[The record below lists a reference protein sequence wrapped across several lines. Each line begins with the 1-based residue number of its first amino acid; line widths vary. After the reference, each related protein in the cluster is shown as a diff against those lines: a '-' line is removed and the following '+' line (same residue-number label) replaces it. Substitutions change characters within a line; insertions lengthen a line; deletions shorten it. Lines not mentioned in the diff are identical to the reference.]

1 MPAPSP
7 TEVSPPATR
16 PRDALAL
23 SAADLYSRNLS
34 ALRAVQPTVADV
46 VDAVRI
52 PDGVQEAV
60 GRDGSRT
67 FLLTDGAGR
76 RVWFGQ
82 SSMPAVS
89 AAEMFCNVRGDGG
102 NVSQPGILTGC
113 EPPVIAGR
121 LPKHGAVFV
130 LEENP
135 LYLKLA
141 MHLYDY
147 SALLTSGR
155 LVLIL
160 ADDLAARLVEFFEGR
175 PGYLL
180 PTQMFTVPQRSPA
193 QIAGLQRRL
202 EQAGEA
208 VLGVQAKVVE
218 SCAETLRRRGLGR
231 LPEAPRVALLSVDPT
246 PIALEQAGRI
256 QRALARLGWPHE
268 VCVPDA
274 PHKCH
279 VAARMLA
286 IERSCANLVL
296 FVNGPPGIMRPL
308 VPAELPVAAWY
319 LPDARVPTVPPSHL
333 GPNDVF
339 LVSSKAQHEAILAA
353 GLPASALARCEPA
366 ADGATFHPIPVQDH
380 ERTPIAILMDLP
392 DDRPEASGVT
402 LPSHV
407 ALWEA
412 LQNATL
418 QRADRYSDDL
428 ADEILEAAQRSSGT
442 TLDESASRSQFVTF
456 LRTRIAPPTVAR
468 AAVQA
473 LATQGDDFAI
483 WGSNWLAA
491 GEGND
496 RRRGPMPSGEPL
508 NQTLNAAGGVILP
521 WMSTTA
527 VQLALD
533 ALAAGAD
540 VILRSTQESFLSEHP
555 GLSSVAGFLS
565 FYRTARELTDA
576 VRRMRPQGDLGRTR
590 AEAAVAEILTNHSV
604 ARRLIAI
611 VDRLREP

>member
-1 MPAPSP
+1 
-7 TEVSPPATR
+7 
-16 PRDALAL
+16 LAL

-46 VDAVRI
+46 VDTVRI
-52 PDGVQEAV
+52 PDDVEEAV
-60 GRDGSRT
+60 GRDRSRT
-67 FLLTDGAGR
+67 FLLSDGAGR

-89 AAEMFCNVRGDGG
+89 AVEMFCNVRGDGG

-113 EPPVIAGR
+113 EPPVIAER

-135 LYLKLA
+135 LHLRLA
-141 MHLYDY
+141 MYLHDY

-155 LVLIL
+155 LVFVVG
-160 ADDLAARLVEFFEGR
+160 DDLAARLVEFFEGR

-193 QIAGLQRRL
+193 QIADLQRRL

-208 VLGVQAKVVE
+208 VLGVQARVVE
-218 SCAETLRRRGLGR
+218 SCTEALRRRTLGR
-231 LPEAPRVALLSVDPT
+231 LPEAPRVALLSVDAT
-246 PIALEQAGRI
+246 PVALEHAGRI
-256 QRALARLGWPHE
+256 ERALARLGWPHE
-268 VCVPDA
+268 VCVPNA
-274 PHKCH
+274 PDKCH
-279 VAARMLA
+279 VAARMQA
-286 IERSCANLVL
+286 IERSCADLVL
-296 FVNGPPGIMRPL
+296 FVNGPPGMMRPL
-308 VPAELPVAAWY
+308 LPAEMPVAAWY
-319 LPDARVPTVPPSHL
+319 LPDARVPTTPSSHL
-333 GPNDVF
+333 GLHDVF
-339 LVSSKAQHEAILAA
+339 WVSSKAQHEAILAA

-366 ADGATFHPIPVQDH
+366 ADVATFHPIAVQDH

-428 ADEILEAAQRSSGT
+428 ADEILEAAQRSCGT
-442 TLDESASRSQFVTF
+442 TLDESASREQFVAF
-456 LRTRIAPPTVAR
+456 LRTRIAPATVAR

-473 LATQGDDFAI
+473 LATHGGEFAI
-483 WGSNWLAA
+483 WGSNWPAA
-491 GEGND
+491 GDGND
-496 RRRGPMPSGEPL
+496 RRRGPMPSGERL
-508 NQTLNAAGGVILP
+508 NQTLNATGGVILP

-533 ALAAGAD
+533 ALAAGAN
-540 VILRSTQESFLSEHP
+540 VILRSTQESLLSEHP

-565 FYRTARELTDA
+565 FYRTGRELTDT
-576 VRRMRPQGDLGRTR
+576 VRRMRSLGKTRQER
-590 AEAAVAEILTNHSV
+590 AEAAVAEIQANHSV
-604 ARRLIAI
+604 TNRLIAI
-611 VDRLREP
+611 VDRLRERQE